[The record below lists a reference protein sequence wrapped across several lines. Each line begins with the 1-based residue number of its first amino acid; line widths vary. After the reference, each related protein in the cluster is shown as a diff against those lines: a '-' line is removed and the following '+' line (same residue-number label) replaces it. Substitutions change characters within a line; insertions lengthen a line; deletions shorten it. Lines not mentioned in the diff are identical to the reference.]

1 MSRDPEPQVPAPH
14 EGDDGEEQKSWA
26 HQLTVGV
33 ALIVVSLFFFPEGIG
48 ALNGDSG
55 NFLFRA
61 DDGKPDVFFGSLL
74 VLLGTVMV
82 IGGTFLI
89 VRGLRKRKAELD
101 DGGTR

>member
-1 MSRDPEPQVPAPH
+1 MDRDHQSQVPAPH
-14 EGDDGEEQKSWA
+14 EGDDGDEQKSWA

-48 ALNGDSG
+48 ALNGDGG

-74 VLLGTVMV
+74 VVLATVMV
-82 IGGTFLI
+82 IGGAFFV